1 MADQVQTVQTRRNFY
16 TNILTLVVNIV
27 VGFFYTPY
35 LTRTLGPSAYGIVPL
50 ALIIN
55 QYISVVAS
63 ALTSS
68 FTRFYS
74 VAIQKGDVEEATK
87 TISTSMV
94 VILVLIAS
102 LLPVLTFYRQ
112 RMCPTQNCCSCI
124 RSYPSFSRWS
134 RA

>member
-74 VAIQKGDVEEATK
+74 VAIVKFIILLLFSSLF
-87 TISTSMV
+87 ISTIDSKYPNIGSQKQ
-94 VILVLIAS
+94 ILLYQLKKVSNFIVKN
-102 LLPVLTFYRQ
+102 PV
-112 RMCPTQNCCSCI
+112 
-124 RSYPSFSRWS
+124 FS
-134 RA
+134 